1 MADESD
7 NDSTQSVA
15 ALSAANEITVD
26 AIAVLGNTT
35 MQVSQVLKLGR
46 GAIVELD
53 KHVGDHVDIMVNQ
66 KLIARGE
73 VVVVDDKLGVSITE
87 VVMQGKN

>member
-7 NDSTQSVA
+7 LDSIA

-26 AIAVLGNTT
+26 AIAVLGTTT